1 MQREIQHLIEVAA
14 ARVMLTKQDLALRY
28 SVTERT
34 IERWAA
40 LGVLPAPDFRF
51 RRTLR
56 WSALKIFHWEKRKGR
71 KNANLGRSA
80 PL

>member
-1 MQREIQHLIEVAA
+1 MRREIEQLLEVAA

-34 IERWAA
+34 IERWNA
-40 LGVLPAPDFRF
+40 LGFLPAPDFEF

-56 WSALKIFHWEKRKGR
+56 WSALKIFRWEQGR
-71 KNANLGRSA
+71 KNAKKRSSTI
-80 PL
+80 